1 MNVKY
6 ICFCFQ
12 KWDFKQKTLPLTLTH
27 ALSQTYTIQ
36 NFLSVTYT
44 LTKSLSLSPGPPT
57 LSLSLSLSHNFQ
69 HKTLFSSQTH
79 TQLCTLIGSLLDTR
93 IFLSLSHTHTHTHI
107 QSPTHF
113 ICFAPS
119 CRLKANVF
127 HHLSLIQVKNP
138 LGF

>member
-79 TQLCTLIGSLLDTR
+79 TQLCTIIGSLLVRFVWSVAILIFITR
-93 IFLSLSHTHTHTHI
+93 FYSEIRVVSTGLEYGS
-107 QSPTHF
+107 
-113 ICFAPS
+113 
-119 CRLKANVF
+119 
-127 HHLSLIQVKNP
+127 
-138 LGF
+138 